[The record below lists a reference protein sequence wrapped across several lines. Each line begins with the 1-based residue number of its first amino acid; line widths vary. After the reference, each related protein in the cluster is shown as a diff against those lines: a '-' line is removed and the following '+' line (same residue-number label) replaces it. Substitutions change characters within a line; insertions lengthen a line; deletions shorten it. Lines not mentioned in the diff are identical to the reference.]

1 MTWPFEN
8 DTSAIIKKLASAQL
22 KKERLKKIFTIIAIS
37 LATFLMS
44 SVLLLVSGI
53 ITVNQNG
60 GNNITGSYHALISGI
75 EKEQY
80 EKLSDDA
87 RVDLCG
93 FTASIGSV
101 KSGNDRLNISYSNKD
116 ALTLNGLS
124 VDQGKMPEKANEIL
138 IEQEYLI
145 RQKINAEIGDTILL
159 PDPDKVGETSFLITG
174 YLKTGAK
181 GTDRSLYA
189 AMVSEEYF
197 SEMDGWDRF
206 SPAVMLRVNLDAGS
220 GDVKS
225 LISQIAADAG
235 CKTAPSYNE
244 AYLNLSQPSALMVLA
259 AVAGLVVIVIAG
271 VLVIYNIFYISII
284 NSIKQYGQLRTIG
297 MTAKQIQRLVL
308 REGTLLMLPAI
319 PMGLI
324 AGIAVA
330 YLLIPHG
337 FGLWNVL
344 WICPVVVALTYATV
358 RLSIKKPAKI
368 AAAVSPIEAS
378 HYEQNN
384 QPKCR
389 HRQRKLTPGS
399 LAVNQVLRYKK
410 KNILTVAS
418 LVLTGVLL
426 LGLSSVLSSINAKD
440 MSLSGFARGQFVLR
454 ISNQELMENPLEI
467 LQESSPFT
475 EEVEKELLQ
484 LSGVQ
489 KIIDDRHLP
498 VSYDLQALESD
509 AEMVG
514 FEKADMTLLQSC
526 LLNGNLSDYGKMA
539 SENQMVIGRPGDFEK
554 YFGIHPVVGSPV
566 TLKIFDGDHT
576 KNMEFEI
583 AAVLDESKIGNN
595 GDKIDMLL
603 LPVDSMQKIAHS
615 NLTYQYVIRVEDS
628 FERQAENE
636 IDQIV
641 SDHPRLSVDSLSAAI
656 AQNENFLQGTQLAL
670 AIAIVL
676 IGCFSVMN
684 LLNTI
689 LTGIIVRRREFSLMR
704 SVGMSQ
710 KQLSVMVHKE
720 GLIVVGMGLVLSVI
734 IGGGIGYVLCSFL
747 KNSLMSYLHYQFPWP
762 VVLIY
767 LAILL
772 MVQFILISYTTGNL
786 KKQSLV
792 EQIRA
797 ME

>member
-8 DTSAIIKKLASAQL
+8 DTSAVIKNLASAQL

-37 LATFLMS
+37 LATFLMA

-53 ITVNQNG
+53 ITVNQKG

-80 EKLSDDA
+80 QKLSDDV

-93 FTASIGSV
+93 FTAFIGSV
-101 KSGNDRLNISYSNKD
+101 KSGNDRLNISYCNND
-116 ALTLNGLS
+116 ALILNGLS
-124 VDQGKMPEKANEIL
+124 VDQGKMPEKENEIL

-145 RQKINAEIGDTILL
+145 RQKINAKIGDTIRL
-159 PDPDKVGETSFLITG
+159 PDPNNGQKKSFLITG

-189 AMVSEEYF
+189 AMVSEECF
-197 SEMDGWDRF
+197 LEMNGWNHL
-206 SPAVMLRVNLDAGS
+206 SPVVMFRVNLDAKTNS
-220 GDVKS
+220 GDVKN
-225 LISQIAADAG
+225 LIAEIAADAG
-235 CKTAPSYNE
+235 CKAAPSYNE
-244 AYLNLSQPSALMVLA
+244 TYLNLSQPSALMVLA
-259 AVAGLVVIVIAG
+259 AVAGLLVIVIAG
-271 VLVIYNIFYISII
+271 ILVIYNIFYISII
-284 NSIKQYGQLRTIG
+284 NSIKEYGQLRTIG

-319 PMGLI
+319 PIGLI

-344 WICPVVVALTYATV
+344 WICPVVVVLTYVTV

-378 HYEQNN
+378 RYEQNN

-389 HRQRKLTPGS
+389 HRQHRLTPGS

-410 KNILTVAS
+410 KNILTAAS

-475 EEVEKELLQ
+475 EEVEKELSQ

-489 KIIDDRHLP
+489 KIMNDQHLP

-509 AEMVG
+509 AEIVG
-514 FEKADMTLLQSC
+514 FEKADMALLQSY
-526 LLNGNLSDYGKMA
+526 LLNGNLSDYEQMA
-539 SENQMVIGRPGDFEK
+539 SEDQMVIGRPGDFEK
-554 YFGIHPVVGSPV
+554 YFGIYPEVGSSV
-566 TLKIFDGDHT
+566 MLKIFDGQHT
-576 KNMEFEI
+576 ENLEFEI
-583 AAVLDESKIGNN
+583 AAVLDESKIGNH

-628 FERQAENE
+628 LEQQAENE

-684 LLNTI
+684 LLNTT

-747 KNSLMSYLHYQFPWP
+747 KNSLMSYLNYQFPFGIT
-762 VVLIY
+762 VLNCAIIILCSVLI
-767 LAILL
+767 
-772 MVQFILISYTTGNL
+772 TTGAL
-786 KKQSLV
+786 KQQSKSSM
-792 EQIRA
+792 
-797 ME
+797 MEALR

>member
-8 DTSAIIKKLASAQL
+8 DTSAVIKNLASAQL

-37 LATFLMS
+37 LATFLMA

-53 ITVNQNG
+53 ITVNQKG
-60 GNNITGSYHALISGI
+60 GNNITGAYHALISGI

-80 EKLSDDA
+80 QKLSDDV

-93 FTASIGSV
+93 FTAFIGSV
-101 KSGNDRLNISYSNKD
+101 KSGNDRLNISYCNND
-116 ALTLNGLS
+116 ALILNGLS

-145 RQKINAEIGDTILL
+145 RQKINAKIGDTILL
-159 PDPDKVGETSFLITG
+159 PDPNNGGEKSFLITG

-189 AMVSEEYF
+189 AMVSEECF
-197 SEMDGWDRF
+197 LEMNGWNHL
-206 SPAVMLRVNLDAGS
+206 SPVVMFRVNLDAKTNS
-220 GDVKS
+220 GDVKN
-225 LISQIAADAG
+225 LIAEIAADAG
-235 CKTAPSYNE
+235 CKAAPSYNE
-244 AYLNLSQPSALMVLA
+244 TYLNLSQPSALMVLA
-259 AVAGLVVIVIAG
+259 AVAGLLVIVIAG
-271 VLVIYNIFYISII
+271 ILVIYNIFYISII
-284 NSIKQYGQLRTIG
+284 NSIKEYGQLRTIG

-319 PMGLI
+319 PIGLI

-344 WICPVVVALTYATV
+344 WICPVVVVLTYVTV

-378 HYEQNN
+378 RYEQNN

-389 HRQRKLTPGS
+389 HRQHRLTPGS

-410 KNILTVAS
+410 KNILTAAS

-440 MSLSGFARGQFVLR
+440 MSLSGFARGQFVLK

-475 EEVEKELLQ
+475 EEVEKELSQ

-489 KIIDDRHLP
+489 KIMNDQHLP

-509 AEMVG
+509 AEIVG
-514 FEKADMTLLQSC
+514 FEKADMALLQSY
-526 LLNGNLSDYGKMA
+526 LLNGNLSDYEQMA
-539 SENQMVIGRPGDFEK
+539 SEDQMVIGRPGDFEK
-554 YFGIHPVVGSPV
+554 YFGIHPKAGSSV
-566 TLKIFDGDHT
+566 TLKIFDGQHT
-576 KNMEFEI
+576 ENLEFEI
-583 AAVLDESKIGNN
+583 AAVLDESKIGNH

-628 FERQAENE
+628 LEQQAENE

-641 SDHPRLSVDSLSAAI
+641 SDNPRLSVDSLSAAI

-684 LLNTI
+684 LLNTT

-747 KNSLMSYLHYQFPWP
+747 KNSLMSYLNYQFPFGITILNCA
-762 VVLIY
+762 VIILCSVLI
-767 LAILL
+767 
-772 MVQFILISYTTGNL
+772 TTGAL
-786 KKQSLV
+786 KQQSKSSM
-792 EQIRA
+792 
-797 ME
+797 MEALR